1 MVKIQ
6 RMSIGIATSIA
17 ILALLDLL
25 PSPVPQSLV
34 NYRLLDHFYV
44 WPGIGGMVTMFVAA
58 FGGGFV
64 SKARF
69 EIPAVILAVG
79 VWVFIVYFLNSTGAA
94 AGQDDWLT
102 VASTNLLG
110 LILGVFG
117 AAFGAYA
124 GTRMASRNSPGGNVA
139 AV

>member
-1 MVKIQ
+1 MVKTKRIAV
-6 RMSIGIATSIA
+6 GIATSIA

-25 PSPVPQSLV
+25 PSPIPQSLV
-34 NYRLLDHFYV
+34 TYRLFDHFYV

-58 FGGGFV
+58 FGGAFV

-69 EIPAVILAVG
+69 EIPAVILAVC
-79 VWVFIVYFLNSTGAA
+79 VWIFIVFFLNSIGAA
-94 AGQDDWLT
+94 AGQDDVLT

-110 LILGVFG
+110 LILGVSG
-117 AAFGAYA
+117 AAFGAFA
-124 GTRMASRNSPGGNVA
+124 GARLVKRNSPDENVA